1 MKSVEIGRV
10 DLSLVES
17 AGFHTPMLED
27 LHIHEFISD
36 RQIFTDMK
44 PELAG
49 FACITRTSWIIGN
62 QLRDIGIAR
71 PTHINAPIH
80 GGRP

>member
-27 LHIHEFISD
+27 LHIRTIVHQLLYGLLHGFSKLGVALLDSD
-36 RQIFTDMK
+36 TLLGHTFDVAQ
-44 PELAG
+44 G
-49 FACITRTSWIIGN
+49 FKWAS
-62 QLRDIGIAR
+62 
-71 PTHINAPIH
+71 PP
-80 GGRP
+80 